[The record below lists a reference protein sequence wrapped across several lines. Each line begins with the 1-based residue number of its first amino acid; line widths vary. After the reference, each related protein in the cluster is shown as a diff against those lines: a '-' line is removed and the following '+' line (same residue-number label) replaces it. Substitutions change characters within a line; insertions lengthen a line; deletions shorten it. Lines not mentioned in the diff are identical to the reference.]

1 VRSVRCAY
9 RARNTS
15 AKRDDEPGATYRSS
29 KEPTI
34 NPIMSKSDAA
44 DLVVAA
50 RKRRGLSW
58 AGIAEALGTPL
69 VWTTAAL
76 LGQHPMTPE
85 QARKAC
91 ELLGLDEAVAESLQL
106 QPSRGTDP
114 SIMADPT
121 IYRFTEA
128 LAVYGPALKELIHE
142 EFGDGIM
149 SAINFRVDI
158 SRRPDPDGDRVV
170 VTFDGKFLDYR
181 W

>member
-1 VRSVRCAY
+1 M
-9 RARNTS
+9 T
-15 AKRDDEPGATYRSS
+15 
-29 KEPTI
+29 
-34 NPIMSKSDAA
+34 PIMSKSEAA
-44 DLVVAA
+44 ELVVAA
-50 RKRRGLSW
+50 RIRLGLSCS
-58 AGIAEALGTPL
+58 AIAAELGAPV

-76 LGQHPMTPE
+76 LGRHPMTHE
-85 QARKAC
+85 QAEAAC
-91 ELLGLDEAVAESLQL
+91 RILKLDEAVAESLRL

-114 SIMADPT
+114 AVMADPT

-149 SAINFRVDI
+149 SAINFRVDV